1 MIIDVFE
8 FCFLLAG
15 VISGV
20 FDSAGRWVSMEVV
33 TDPDILRFYH
43 DFIHT

>member
-15 VISGV
+15 VILV
-20 FDSAGRWVSMEVV
+20 FLIPRGDGVSMEVV